1 VTNVVNSFFLI
12 SEIRIQDML
21 LNYSQPLEFTK
32 LTRWINTTLTDNLP
46 AFWAVFIEL
55 VLVGLL
61 LLAFYA
67 VLAMILIYVER
78 KITAF
83 FQARIGPNRVG
94 KFGIFQ
100 SLADVLKILIKEII
114 HVNRVD
120 KFLFYAAP
128 FFMIVASMLTFGAI
142 PFGQNLHVVDFNI
155 GVFYVTAVSSL
166 GIIGV
171 LLAGWSSNNK
181 YSMIGAMRSG
191 AQFVSYELSAGFALM
206 TMVVLSGTMQFSEM
220 IETQRYCWNI
230 FNGHI
235 ASLVAFVIFLI
246 SGHAETNRGPFD
258 LPEAES
264 ELTAGYHT
272 EYSGLQF
279 GFFYLAEYLN
289 MFIIASIATTVF
301 LGGWMPFQVSGWDGF
316 NQLMW
321 YVPSYVWFFAK
332 TALLIFLSL
341 WVRWSFPR
349 LRIDQLLN
357 LEWKYLLPINM
368 VNILLMVLL
377 VLAGWTLTDIF

>member
-1 VTNVVNSFFLI
+1 
-12 SEIRIQDML
+12 ML
-21 LNYSQPLEFTK
+21 LNYSRPLEVTELLKTFDTF
-32 LTRWINTTLTDNLP
+32 LADNLP
-46 AFWAVFIEL
+46 TWAVLAIEF
-55 VLVGLL
+55 VLVGVALL
-61 LLAFYA
+61 LLYA
-67 VLAMILIYVER
+67 VLALILIYVER

-83 FQARIGPNRVG
+83 FQARLGPNRVG
-94 KFGIFQ
+94 KYGLIQ
-100 SLADVLKILIKEII
+100 SVADMIKILIKEII
-114 HVNRVD
+114 HVKKSDR
-120 KFLFYAAP
+120 FLFFTAP

-142 PFGQNLHVVDFNI
+142 PFGEGLQAVDFNI
-155 GVFYVTAVSSL
+155 GVFYVIAVSSL

-191 AQFVSYELSAGFALM
+191 AQFISYELSAGFALM
-206 TMVVLSGTMQFSEM
+206 TVVVLSGTTSFSQ
-220 IETQRYCWNI
+220 IIHGQTYIYQWNV
-230 FNGHI
+230 FAGHI
-235 ASLVAFVIFLI
+235 PAMIAFVIYLI

-289 MFIIASIATTVF
+289 MFIVAGIATTVF
-301 LGGWMPFQVSGWDGF
+301 LGGWMPIQVEGWDGF
-316 NQLMW
+316 NQIMN
-321 YVPSYVWFFAK
+321 YIPSYIWFFGKAGF
-332 TALLIFLSL
+332 LVFLSL
-341 WVRWSFPR
+341 WVRWTFPR

-368 VNILLMVLL
+368 VNILLMVAMVLL
-377 VLAGWTLTDIF
+377 GWTLK

>member
-1 VTNVVNSFFLI
+1 
-12 SEIRIQDML
+12 ML
-21 LNYSQPLEFTK
+21 LNYSRPLE
-32 LTRWINTTLTDNLP
+32 
-46 AFWAVFIEL
+46 
-55 VLVGLL
+55 LVGLL
-61 LLAFYA
+61 KTFDAFLTENLPTWAVLAIEFVLVGVVLLTLYA
-67 VLAMILIYVER
+67 VLALILIYVER

-94 KFGIFQ
+94 KYGLVQ
-100 SLADVLKILIKEII
+100 SVADMIKILIKEII
-114 HVNRVD
+114 HVNKSDR
-120 KFLFYAAP
+120 FLFFTAP
-128 FFMIVASMLTFGAI
+128 FFMIVASMLTFGAL
-142 PFGQNLHVVDFNI
+142 PFGEGLQAVDFNI
-155 GVFYVTAVSSL
+155 GVFYLVAVSSL

-191 AQFVSYELSAGFALM
+191 AQFISYELSAGFALM
-206 TMVVLSGTMQFSEM
+206 TMVVLSGTMSLSGIVQ
-220 IETQRYCWNI
+220 QQAYCWNI

-235 ASLVAFVIFLI
+235 PALIAFVIYLI

-289 MFIIASIATTVF
+289 MFIVAGIATTVF
-301 LGGWMPFQVSGWDGF
+301 LGGWMPFQIEGWDGF
-316 NQLMW
+316 NQVMN
-321 YVPSYVWFFAK
+321 YIPSYIWFFGK
-332 TALLIFLSL
+332 TAILVFLSL
-341 WVRWSFPR
+341 WVRWTFPR
-349 LRIDQLLN
+349 LRIDQLLS

-368 VNILLMVLL
+368 VNILFMVIV
-377 VLAGWTLTDIF
+377 VLAGLTLTDIF